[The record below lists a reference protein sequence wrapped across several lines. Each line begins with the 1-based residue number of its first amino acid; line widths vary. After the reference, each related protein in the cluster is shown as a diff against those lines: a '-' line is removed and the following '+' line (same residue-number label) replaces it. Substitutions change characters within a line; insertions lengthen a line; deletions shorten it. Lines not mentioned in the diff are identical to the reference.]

1 LFWFCVE
8 LAAEKKVIAATVV
21 LASII
26 AVVVVIVAIAFL
38 KLKKRQN
45 KSRFALIQG
54 SYRNRLIQLC
64 DIDELGE
71 ALLAFHGRTLIVGIL
86 IGVILGVSFGYA
98 LTSLLGLAPLLE
110 QINELRNNIGMLQVF
125 INDTN
130 SEMSVLYEQ
139 ISSRETQISFLQSR
153 ISSLEQQLESSI
165 GVLSVRFSPNG
176 GCEDQVLY
184 WIGRANVSI
193 HVLIYSFTLDS
204 IGDALVTAHNR
215 GIEVQVVFEKGQISQ
230 YSEYQRLKDAG
241 IAVRNDTNSHYM
253 HDKIMIV
260 DGIIVLTGSYN
271 YSENAESYNNENL
284 IVISST
290 FIAEAYE
297 EEFAEIWNESQ

>member
-1 LFWFCVE
+1 
-8 LAAEKKVIAATVV
+8 
-21 LASII
+21 
-26 AVVVVIVAIAFL
+26 
-38 KLKKRQN
+38 
-45 KSRFALIQG
+45 
-54 SYRNRLIQLC
+54 
-64 DIDELGE
+64 
-71 ALLAFHGRTLIVGIL
+71 LLAFHGRTLIVGIL
-86 IGVILGVSFGYA
+86 IGVILGVACGYA
-98 LTSLLGLAPLLE
+98 VTSLLSLAPLLE
-110 QINELRNNIGMLQVF
+110 QINELRNNVSMLQVF
-125 INDTN
+125 VNDTN
-130 SEMSVLYEQ
+130 SEMLVLYEQ
-139 ISSRETQISFLQSR
+139 ISNRENQISILQSR
-153 ISSLEQQLESSI
+153 ISSLEQQLESST
-165 GVLSVRFSPNG
+165 GVLGVRFSPNG

-184 WIGRANVSI
+184 WIGRANASI

-241 IAVRNDTNSHYM
+241 ISVRNDTNSHYM

-260 DGIIVLTGSYN
+260 DGMIVLTGSYN

-297 EEFAEIWNESQ
+297 EEFTEIWSESQ

>member
-1 LFWFCVE
+1 MV
-8 LAAEKKVIAATVV
+8 
-21 LASII
+21 
-26 AVVVVIVAIAFL
+26 
-38 KLKKRQN
+38 
-45 KSRFALIQG
+45 
-54 SYRNRLIQLC
+54 
-64 DIDELGE
+64 
-71 ALLAFHGRTLIVGIL
+71 
-86 IGVILGVSFGYA
+86 LGVACGYA
-98 LTSLLGLAPLLE
+98 VTSLLSLAPLLE

-153 ISSLEQQLESSI
+153 ISSLEQQLESST
-165 GVLSVRFSPNG
+165 GVLGVRFSPNG
-176 GCEDQVLY
+176 GCEEQVLY
-184 WIGRANVSI
+184 WIDKANVSI

-204 IGDALVTAHNR
+204 IGDALVTAYNR

-241 IAVRNDTNSHYM
+241 IEVRNDTNSHYM
-253 HDKIMIV
+253 HDKIMVV
-260 DGIIVLTGSYN
+260 DGMIVLTGSYN

-284 IVISST
+284 IVVSST
-290 FIAEAYE
+290 FVAEVYE